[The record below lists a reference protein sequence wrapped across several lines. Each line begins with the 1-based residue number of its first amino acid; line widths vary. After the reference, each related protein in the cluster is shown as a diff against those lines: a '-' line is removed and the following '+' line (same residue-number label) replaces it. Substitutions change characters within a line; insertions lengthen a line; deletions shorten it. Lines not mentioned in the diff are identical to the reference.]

1 MMLIRD
7 IVQKALATNYLT
19 VEAEEQLRLLLRT
32 KYEIEDLKAFMQL
45 QQAAMEGHVRQ
56 ESRLLIKLD
65 LANLPSLSSATLRS
79 EEVEFSAELLNAQ
92 GMLPTKTIRKTE
104 ERSHS
109 CAR

>member
-7 IVQKALATNYLT
+7 IVQKALAINYLT
-19 VEAEEQLRLLLRT
+19 VEAEEQLRLLLRA
-32 KYEIEDLKAFMQL
+32 KYDLEDLKAFMQL
-45 QQAAMEGHVRQ
+45 QQAAMEGHVIQ

-65 LANLPSLSSATLRS
+65 LANVPSLSSATLRI
-79 EEVEFSAELLNAQ
+79 EEGEFSEELLNLQ
-92 GMLPTKTIRKTE
+92 WLLPTKTLRETE